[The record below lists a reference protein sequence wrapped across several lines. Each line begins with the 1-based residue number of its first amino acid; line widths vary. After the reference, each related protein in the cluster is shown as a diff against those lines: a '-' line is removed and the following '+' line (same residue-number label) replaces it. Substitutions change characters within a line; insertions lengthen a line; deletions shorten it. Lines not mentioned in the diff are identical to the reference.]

1 MDGGDRGVSQEKT
14 ILNHIMLRFRPIAP
28 KPVMNGSD
36 SSYSDLG
43 KKEVI
48 GKKRKKRKYVRVN
61 KNLEKNSVD
70 KTKKKSDDENSWL
83 DETTHVV
90 TLELLSG
97 SSMDGASSNR
107 FYGLSDLR
115 GVESWVS
122 IECVTGGFGHGRR
135 IGCTDVEKVRSLE
148 RDTCPGFVSDGDGGV
163 SWVNQAYRR
172 MVNVP
177 VGVGEDEE
185 RVMVWLINKERIP
198 VGMEVFSCRLR
209 VEYGGGGRGRGKVVP
224 CDVWRM
230 DGELGLYA
238 WRLDLEV
245 ALSLGR

>member
-1 MDGGDRGVSQEKT
+1 MDGGDRGGSQEKT
-14 ILNHIMLRFRPIAP
+14 IMNHIMLRFRPIAP

-36 SSYSDLG
+36 SSCSDLM

-48 GKKRKKRKYVRVN
+48 GKKRTKRKYVRVN
-61 KNLEKNSVD
+61 KNEKKNSED
-70 KTKKKSDDENSWL
+70 KTLKKSDDENSWL
-83 DETTHVV
+83 DETHVKL
-90 TLELLSG
+90 TLELLPG
-97 SSMDGASSNR
+97 SSVERGSRN
-107 FYGLSDLR
+107 LSDLR

-163 SWVNQAYRR
+163 RWVNLAYRR
-172 MVNVP
+172 MVNGP
-177 VGVGEDEE
+177 EGGVGDD
-185 RVMVWLINKERIP
+185 VVVWLINKERIP
-198 VGMEVFSCRLR
+198 VGMEAFSCRLR
-209 VEYGGGGRGRGKVVP
+209 VEYGGGRGRGKVVP

-238 WRLDLEV
+238 WRLDLEA

>member
-1 MDGGDRGVSQEKT
+1 MDGGDRGGSEEKT
-14 ILNHIMLRFRPIAP
+14 IMNHIMLRFRPIAP
-28 KPVMNGSD
+28 KPVLNGSD
-36 SSYSDLG
+36 SSYSDLE

-48 GKKRKKRKYVRVN
+48 GKKRTKRKYVRVN
-61 KNLEKNSVD
+61 KNVKKNSVE
-70 KTKKKSDDENSWL
+70 KTQKKSDDETSWL
-83 DETTHVV
+83 DETHVRV
-90 TLELLSG
+90 TLELLPG
-97 SSMDGASSNR
+97 SSVERGGNN
-107 FYGLSDLR
+107 LSDLR

-163 SWVNQAYRR
+163 RWVNLAYRR
-172 MVNVP
+172 MVNGTGTGTGP
-177 VGVGEDEE
+177 EGV
-185 RVMVWLINKERIP
+185 VVWLMNKERIP
-198 VGMEVFSCRLR
+198 VGMEAFSCRVR
-209 VEYGGGGRGRGKVVP
+209 VECGGGRRGKVVP

-238 WRLDLEV
+238 WRLDLEA